1 MTKLKI
7 AAGALTFILTACG
20 DNVAPN
26 ASAGGTNQ
34 IFKMETYC
42 AVPDMAVSLRHTFIV
57 LDEAMIVATQSAEDF
72 AQKNQTMRDVVMG
85 LADPLGAIEQ
95 GRTSARERI
104 TLLVAPQDGSS
115 TKQLFTG
122 CVPGLTARDRELLAS
137 GQSSTSKFF
146 SGSAE
151 DKFLEG
157 AAEFR
162 TVMVGALIQGARAK
176 PSTASPSE
184 SRYFQ
189 SLRNFGQVLA
199 SSESTRR
206 VILVTDAMPASS
218 APNDTDSR
226 QQGFTAAHESNL
238 DFGNSSI
245 YILGAGGDSAQ
256 NLARAEAWITAQNGS
271 LLGWSKQLEGISFQP
286 APTTVARFVGTSTYP
301 DGQSL
306 VTKVRIA
313 YDDNGKL
320 VDSWLILT
328 DLNEYAIPLSGQAIC
343 SEPGACDFRADKS
356 GFAQSWVVQRGSEP
370 TFDEKAPFAGLREW
384 SMKSAGSKLSGE
396 VFDSAVDS
404 IAGNTNSRSIPFSAT
419 AQLKAT
425 F

>member
-1 MTKLKI
+1 MIKIKI
-7 AAGALTFILTACG
+7 ATSILLLFLAGCS
-20 DNVAPN
+20 DDVAPT
-26 ASAGGTNQ
+26 AGGVNQ
-34 IFKMETYC
+34 NFKMETYC
-42 AVPDMAVSLRHTFIV
+42 TVPDMAVSLRHTFII

-72 AQKNQTMRDVVMG
+72 AQKNQKMRDAVMG

-104 TLLVAPQDGSS
+104 TLLVAPLDGSAA
-115 TKQLFTG
+115 KQLFTG
-122 CVPGLTARDRELLAS
+122 CVPGLTAKDRDVLAN
-137 GQSSTSKFF
+137 GQSGASKFF

-162 TVMVGALIQGARAK
+162 TVMVGALIQSARTKSSNA
-176 PSTASPSE
+176 APSE
-184 SRYFQ
+184 SHFFQ
-189 SLRNFGQVLA
+189 SLRNFGQVFA

-206 VILVTDAMPASS
+206 IVLVTDAMPTSS
-218 APNDTDSR
+218 AANDTDSR
-226 QQGFTAAHESNL
+226 IQGFDAAKESNL
-238 DFGNSSI
+238 DFGNSGI
-245 YILGAGGDSAQ
+245 YILGAGGEAAQ
-256 NLARAEAWITAQNGS
+256 NLARAEAWITAQNGA

-343 SEPGACDFRADKS
+343 AAADACDFRADKG
-356 GFAQSWVVQRGSEP
+356 GFAQAWVVQRGSEP

-384 SMKSAGSKLSGE
+384 SMKTAGSKLTGD

-404 IAGNTNSRSIPFSAT
+404 IAGKTKSKSIPFTAT